1 MSAII
6 EQLNQEHA
14 NMSRILDLLEHEIDA
29 FDRGEV
35 ADFHLVQEIMDYC
48 LDYPEACHH
57 SKEDAIY
64 AVMIDRRPNL
74 ADEIA
79 DLSGAHAKLGRQT
92 QGAHG
97 TVERIMRDETLA
109 RDLVLDV
116 FGTFLDSYRLHFEL
130 EEENFFLGGRASSQR
145 CRLGPRRSNLGGS
158 AQSSID
164 RCGRRPFRDVAS
176 GHPAHARFFGG
187 SWIAKLHLPKIG
199 LPL

>member
-14 NMSRILDLLEHEIDA
+14 NMSRILDLLEHEIET
-29 FDRGEV
+29 FGRGEV

-57 SKEDAIY
+57 PKEDAIY

-79 DLSGAHAKLGRQT
+79 DLSGAHAKQRRAPRRARDG
-92 QGAHG
+92 GADHA
-97 TVERIMRDETLA
+97 RRDLA

-116 FGTFLDSYRLHFEL
+116 FGTFLDSYRLHIKL
-130 EEENFFLGGRASSQR
+130 EEENFFPEAARLLNDADWARVAQTLADRPNPLLIDAGDGRFATLRQGILHIHGFST
-145 CRLGPRRSNLGGS
+145 L
-158 AQSSID
+158 
-164 RCGRRPFRDVAS
+164 
-176 GHPAHARFFGG
+176 
-187 SWIAKLHLPKIG
+187 WIAKLHLPKIG

>member
-14 NMSRILDLLEHEIDA
+14 NMSRILDLLEHEIEA
-29 FDRGEV
+29 FGRGEV

-57 SKEDAIY
+57 PKEDAIY

-97 TVERIMRDETLA
+97 TVERIVATRPW
-109 RDLVLDV
+109 R
-116 FGTFLDSYRLHFEL
+116 GI
-130 EEENFFLGGRASSQR
+130 SSSTYSAHSSTATA
-145 CRLGPRRSNLGGS
+145 CTSNWRKRIFS
-158 AQSSID
+158 
-164 RCGRRPFRDVAS
+164 RRPRVFSTMPTGPAS
-176 GHPAHARFFGG
+176 LKPWR
-187 SWIAKLHLPKIG
+187 IG
-199 LPL
+199 PILY

>member
-29 FDRGEV
+29 FGRGEV

-48 LDYPEACHH
+48 LDNPEACHH
-57 SKEDAIY
+57 PKEDAIY

-79 DLSGAHAKLGRQT
+79 DLS
-92 QGAHG
+92 GAHG

-130 EEENFFLGGRASSQR
+130 EEENFSWRPRVFSTMPTGPASLKPWR
-145 CRLGPRRSNLGGS
+145 IGPILY
-158 AQSSID
+158 
-164 RCGRRPFRDVAS
+164 
-176 GHPAHARFFGG
+176 
-187 SWIAKLHLPKIG
+187 
-199 LPL
+199 

>member
-14 NMSRILDLLEHEIDA
+14 NMSRILDLLEHEIEA
-29 FDRGEV
+29 FGRGEV

-57 SKEDAIY
+57 PKEDAIY

-74 ADEIA
+74 ANKIA
-79 DLSGAHAKLGRQT
+79 DLS
-92 QGAHG
+92 
-97 TVERIMRDETLA
+97 
-109 RDLVLDV
+109 
-116 FGTFLDSYRLHFEL
+116 
-130 EEENFFLGGRASSQR
+130 
-145 CRLGPRRSNLGGS
+145 GPRRSNLGGS

>member
-14 NMSRILDLLEHEIDA
+14 NMSRILDLLEHEIEA
-29 FDRGEV
+29 FGRGEV
-35 ADFHLVQEIMDYC
+35 ADFHLVQEIMDHC

-57 SKEDAIY
+57 PKEDAIY

-116 FGTFLDSYRLHFEL
+116 FGTFLDSYRLHIKL
-130 EEENFFLGGRASSQR
+130 EEENFFPEAARLLNDADWARVAQTLADRPNPLLIDAGDGRFATLRQGILHMPGFSAALG
-145 CRLGPRRSNLGGS
+145 
-158 AQSSID
+158 
-164 RCGRRPFRDVAS
+164 
-176 GHPAHARFFGG
+176 
-187 SWIAKLHLPKIG
+187 
-199 LPL
+199 